1 MEKSTKKSFFQ
12 LTKYEKTRVLGARA
26 LQLSLGAPAL
36 LPRADIQGKTELQIA
51 EMELNSGVLPMV
63 IYRKKPNGEVEVIN
77 LASPQGVNQVA
88 P

>member
-1 MEKSTKKSFFQ
+1 MEKNTKKSFFQ
-12 LTKYEKTRVLGARA
+12 LTKYEKTRILGARA

-36 LPRADIQGKTELQIA
+36 LPKADLQGKSELQIA

-63 IYRKKPNGEVEVIN
+63 IYRKRPNGEVEVIS
-77 LASPQGVNQVA
+77 LSSPQGVNQVT